1 MAIGFQISSHFI
13 PGLWL
18 FTTVMQV
25 CISIYCYLLHKCPPN
40 AIQHPHF
47 YCFFFFYLRNAFSQ
61 ADLTEMCF
69 CVLSC
74 LLRALTLIS
83 IQWDFCLVAK
93 RPFSLVTQ
101 SHSQLLHTWSCLLL
115 WSCHC
120 HPRSA
125 VFYFFSMGDSMWWW
139 QLVLN
144 TEWIIKKAQKATT
157 QGERFCLKDS
167 EAYSKE
173 SFVCLFAFNHR
184 WVTPMAS
191 SHTHCLQEWVL
202 KVESRLNIL
211 FRLQII

>member
-1 MAIGFQISSHFI
+1 MPTKCYPASSF
-13 PGLWL
+13 LLL
-18 FTTVMQV
+18 F
-25 CISIYCYLLHKCPPN
+25 LKN
-40 AIQHPHF
+40 
-47 YCFFFFYLRNAFSQ
+47 YLRNAFSQ

-74 LLRALTLIS
+74 LLRALTLIG
-83 IQWDFCLVAK
+83 IAK

-101 SHSQLLHTWSCLLL
+101 SHSQSLHTWSCLLL
-115 WSCHC
+115 WRYHC

-125 VFYFFSMGDSMWWW
+125 GFYFFSMGDSMWWW
-139 QLVLN
+139 QLVLI

-157 QGERFCLKDS
+157 QEERFCLKDS
-167 EAYSKE
+167 EVYPKE
-173 SFVCLFAFNHR
+173 MFVCLFAFKHR
-184 WVTPMAS
+184 WITPMAS